1 MAYKVKFKE
10 GAANYFTGRA
20 DGEPANEPAN
30 EPTPM
35 AYANAA
41 TTAANALGDL
51 FGGNN
56 RRRAGLRIN
65 SVFFTM
71 ESIMLTAIL
80 VVLVV
85 IACKK

>member
-20 DGEPANEPAN
+20 DGEPETTNEPM
-30 EPTPM
+30 PV

-65 SVFFTM
+65 NVFFTM
-71 ESIMLTAIL
+71 ESIMLVAIL
-80 VVLVV
+80 IVLVV